1 MNTKLM
7 EAIGQFIDANYYTE
21 YKIEGYFGFAYIV
34 VGDYKWHFFVDMDG
48 NVQREKVGMMIR

>member
-48 NVQREKVGMMIR
+48 NVQREEVGM

>member
-7 EAIGQFIDANYYTE
+7 EAI
-21 YKIEGYFGFAYIV
+21 GFAYIV